1 MRKAQRLSRAKYDDL
16 TNRTFGKLK
25 VIKPI
30 AEPVKAGYHKRW
42 LCQCK
47 CGNTTIVSSDHLK
60 KGEIKSCGCYFHGLS
75 KTRLYRIW
83 NHMNLRCGRKTDD
96 NYKHYG
102 QRGIDVCIEWKD
114 DFLSFYKWAMDN
126 GYSDSLSIDRINN
139 DKGYSPDNCRWV
151 DQKVQANNTR
161 WNHHI
166 EYNGEDH
173 TLSEWGEILGI
184 KPNTLLYRIRRG
196 WDLER
201 AFTTE
206 VKK

>member
-1 MRKAQRLSRAKYDDL
+1 MKYENLAGRKY
-16 TNRTFGKLK
+16 GKLT
-25 VIKPI
+25 VISPI
-30 AEPVKAGYHKRW
+30 NVPLKSGQHKRW
-42 LCQCK
+42 LCQCD

-60 KGEIKSCGCYFHGLS
+60 KGDIKGCGCYYYGLS
-75 KTRLYRIW
+75 HTRLFRIW
-83 NHMNLRCGRKTDD
+83 EHMKNRCNSESDD
-96 NYKHYG
+96 SYKHYG
-102 QRGIDVCIEWKD
+102 LRGITVCPEWEN
-114 DFLSFYKWAMDN
+114 DFLCFYNWAMDN

-173 TLSEWGEILGI
+173 TLSEWGKILGI